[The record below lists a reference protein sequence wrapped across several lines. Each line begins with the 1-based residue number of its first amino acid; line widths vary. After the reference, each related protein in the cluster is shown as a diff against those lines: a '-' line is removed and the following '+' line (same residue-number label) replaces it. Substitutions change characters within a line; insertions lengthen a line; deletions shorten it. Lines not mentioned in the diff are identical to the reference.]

1 MKIVNSGIIN
11 PLMIG
16 LIPILFIFTN
26 NLIEIAL
33 HSVIIPITI
42 ILGTTILSIFFLSK
56 ITKNIQ
62 KTTLVISLFLIVFFA
77 ISYLREGLFGL
88 EVFGIILN
96 QIPIVAFMAF
106 LILSIGVFLIHKIRD
121 WKKPIQIFTAISVV
135 IVISFIPNIILD
147 YADDSYSQ
155 NSFLQEIKFKNI
167 EKPNIYLIVL
177 DGYASEKSLKKDFD
191 FDNSN
196 FLNDLKNFGFVIP
209 EHNSSNYRWTVLS
222 MNSALNMNYLHH
234 QEGLSAGNF
243 MLQKYIFS
251 KNLVM
256 KTFQDNGYNTIFIDG
271 GAAHREISVSNKNLC
286 QYTDN
291 QLLQSLMD
299 NSALK
304 FIPQEYFNDI
314 WKEPRNCSFSELE
327 KIHEIESEPFFVYSH
342 HRTPHE
348 PFTRDADGNYIE
360 YAEKFNEIDK
370 ETAKKR
376 YVYQLEYTNKKITEI
391 ISKILSVE
399 PKPIIIL
406 VSDHGWQQFA
416 SSPPTNE
423 ELIQWYSNFQA
434 FYLPGIDSYESY
446 ENISLVNIFRVIF
459 NDYFETDLEIL
470 ENKVFFVNMNS
481 KENYLD
487 QRDITDII
495 NSGYNKKLEN

>member
-1 MKIVNSGIIN
+1 MKVVNSGIIH

-26 NLIEIAL
+26 NLIEISI
-33 HSVIIPITI
+33 HSTIIPVVV
-42 ILGTTILSIFFLSK
+42 ILGATTFSVLILSK

-62 KTTLVISLFLIVFFA
+62 KTTLVISLFLIVFFS

-88 EVFGIILN
+88 EVFGIVLN

-106 LILSIGVFLIHKIRD
+106 AILSIGIFLIYKIKD
-121 WKKPIQIFTAISVV
+121 WTKPIQILTAVTIV
-135 IVISFIPNIILD
+135 IVISFLPNVLFD
-147 YADDSYSQ
+147 YADDSFSQ
-155 NSFLQEIKFKNI
+155 NSFLQQIKFKNT

-196 FLNDLKNFGFVIP
+196 FLNDLRNFGFIIP

-234 QEGLSAGNF
+234 QEGLSADNF
-243 MLQKYIFS
+243 MLQKFLFS

-271 GAAHREISVSNKNLC
+271 GAAHREISVANKTLC
-286 QYTDN
+286 QFTDN
-291 QLLQSLMD
+291 QLLQALID

-327 KIHEIESEPFFVYSH
+327 KIQDVENEPFFVYSH

-348 PFTRDADGNYIE
+348 PFTRDSDGNYIK
-360 YAEKFNEIDK
+360 YPEKFDETDK

-376 YVYQLEYTNKKITEI
+376 YVYQLEYTNQKITES

-399 PKPIIIL
+399 SKPIIIL
-406 VSDHGWQQFA
+406 VSDHGWQQFP
-416 SSPPTNE
+416 SEPPTNE
-423 ELIQWYSNFQA
+423 ELIQWYSNFEA
-434 FYLPGIDSYESY
+434 FYLPGIDNYEPY
-446 ENISLVNIFRVIF
+446 QNISLVNIFRVIF

-470 ENKVFFVNMNS
+470 ENKVFYVNMKS
-481 KENYLD
+481 TENYLE
-487 QRDITDII
+487 QRDITNII
-495 NSGYNKKLEN
+495 DSEYKKNIEN

>member
-1 MKIVNSGIIN
+1 MKIVNSGIIHS
-11 PLMIG
+11 LMIG
-16 LIPILFIFTN
+16 LMPILFIFTN

-33 HSVIIPITI
+33 HSIIIPIII
-42 ILGTTILSIFFLSK
+42 ILGSTILSIIFLSK

-62 KTTLVISLFLIVFFA
+62 KTTLVISLFLTVFFT

-88 EVFGIILN
+88 EVFSIILS
-96 QIPIVAFMAF
+96 QIPILAFIAF
-106 LILSIGVFLIHKIRD
+106 LILSIGVFIIYKIKD
-121 WKKPIQIFTAISVV
+121 WTKPTQIFTAISVV

-147 YADDSYSQ
+147 NADINSQ

-167 EKPNIYLIVL
+167 EKPNIYLIIL
-177 DGYASEKSLKKDFD
+177 DGYANEKSLKKDFG

-196 FLNDLKNFGFVIP
+196 FVNELKDFGFVIP

-327 KIHEIESEPFFVYSH
+327 KIHEIENEPFFVYSH

-348 PFTRDADGNYIE
+348 PFSRDADGNYIQ

-391 ISKILSVE
+391 ISKILSVG
-399 PKPIIIL
+399 L
-406 VSDHGWQQFA
+406 
-416 SSPPTNE
+416 PP
-423 ELIQWYSNFQA
+423 YS
-434 FYLPGIDSYESY
+434 FYFCL
-446 ENISLVNIFRVIF
+446 NIS
-459 NDYFETDLEIL
+459 
-470 ENKVFFVNMNS
+470 
-481 KENYLD
+481 
-487 QRDITDII
+487 
-495 NSGYNKKLEN
+495 G